1 MAIVKNLDIIKNYQ
15 HLFDKNLIIK
25 SGLGWNAI
33 VQDMCLS
40 IDFFIEEFDD
50 GRYDNFKITAIES
63 KFGVLNVE
71 YEPADKHIKK
81 IVDFAE
87 KMSYYTCETCGDNGK
102 IYCSSKWLHWS
113 NYKTLCKDHAIKYY
127 YYEIRHPK
135 GKK

>member
-1 MAIVKNLDIIKNYQ
+1 MAIVKNLDIIKNYG
-15 HLFDKNLIIK
+15 HLFDKDLIIE

-33 VQDMCLS
+33 IQDMCMSL
-40 IDFFIEEFDD
+40 DFFIDEFDD
-50 GRYDNFKITAIES
+50 GRYDDFKITKIET

-71 YEPADKHIKK
+71 CTLIDRHIKK
-81 IVDFAE
+81 IIDFAQRI
-87 KMSYYTCETCGDNGK
+87 SYYTCETCGKKGK

>member
-1 MAIVKNLDIIKNYQ
+1 MAIVKNLDIIKEYQ
-15 HLFDKNLIIK
+15 HLLDKDLIIE

-33 VQDMCLS
+33 IQDMCLS
-40 IDFFIEEFDD
+40 LDFVMDEFDD
-50 GRYDNFKITAIES
+50 GRYDDFKITKIEN

-71 YEPADKHIKK
+71 YSPTDKHIKK
-81 IVDFAE
+81 IIDFAE
-87 KMSYYTCETCGDNGK
+87 RMSYHTCETCGTTGK

-113 NYKTLCKDHAIKYY
+113 TYKTLCKEHAIKYY

>member
-1 MAIVKNLDIIKNYQ
+1 MGIVRNLEIMKNYQ
-15 HLFDKNLIIK
+15 HLFDDGVIIQ

-33 VQDMCLS
+33 IQDMCMS
-40 IDFFIEEFDD
+40 IDFFIEECDD
-50 GRYDNFKITAIES
+50 VRYENFKITKIEN

-71 YEPADKHIKK
+71 YNLVDPHIKK
-81 IVDFAE
+81 IIDFAE
-87 KMSYYTCETCGDNGK
+87 RMSYYTCETCGENGK

-113 NYKTLCKDHAIKYY
+113 TYKTLCKDHAIKYY

>member
-1 MAIVKNLDIIKNYQ
+1 VSIVKNLDIIKNYQ
-15 HLFDKNLIIK
+15 HLFDKNLIIT
-25 SGLGWNAI
+25 SGLGWNRI
-33 VQDMCLS
+33 IQDMCLS
-40 IDFFIEEFDD
+40 IDFLIEE
-50 GRYDNFKITAIES
+50 YEPKKYENFKINKIEN

-71 YEPADKHIKK
+71 YEHGDGHIKK

-102 IYCSSKWLHWS
+102 IYCSTKWLHWS
-113 NYKTLCKDHAIKYY
+113 SYKTLCKEHAIKYY